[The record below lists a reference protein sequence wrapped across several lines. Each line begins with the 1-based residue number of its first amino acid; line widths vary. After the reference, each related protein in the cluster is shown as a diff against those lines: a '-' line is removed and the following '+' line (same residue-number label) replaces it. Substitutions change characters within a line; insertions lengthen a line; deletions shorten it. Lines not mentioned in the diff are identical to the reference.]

1 MMLGVW
7 VKVCGITSVEQALF
21 CVDVGVDAVGVNFVP
36 SSPRRIDRERASA
49 IARAVGQRAVV
60 VAVVADLEAG
70 ELRRLR
76 AETAIR
82 WLQLC
87 GDEPPELL
95 GEVGP
100 EAYKAV
106 RIGSAD
112 DVANAA
118 RFSGDRVL
126 VDAKVEGALGGTGQ
140 RFDWSL
146 VQTLARE
153 RSIVLAGGLRP
164 DNVAQAIAAV
174 RPFGVDVASGVER
187 APGNKDFDAVR
198 CFVENARRAA

>member
-7 VKVCGITSVEQALF
+7 VKVCGITSIEQALF
-21 CVDVGVDAVGVNFVP
+21 CVDAGVDAIGVNFVP

-49 IARAVGQRAVV
+49 IARAVGERAAV

-76 AETAIR
+76 ADTAIR

-87 GDEPPELL
+87 GSETAELL
-95 GEVGP
+95 ADVGP

-106 RIGSAD
+106 RIGSAE
-112 DVANAA
+112 DVAIAA
-118 RFSGDRVL
+118 SFAGDRVL
-126 VDAKVEGALGGTGQ
+126 VDAKVEGALGGTG
-140 RFDWSL
+140 RSFDWTL
-146 VQTLARE
+146 VQKLARE
-153 RSIVLAGGLRP
+153 RRIVLAGGLRP
-164 DNVAQAIAAV
+164 DNVAQAIARV

-187 APGNKDFDAVR
+187 APGDKDLDAVR